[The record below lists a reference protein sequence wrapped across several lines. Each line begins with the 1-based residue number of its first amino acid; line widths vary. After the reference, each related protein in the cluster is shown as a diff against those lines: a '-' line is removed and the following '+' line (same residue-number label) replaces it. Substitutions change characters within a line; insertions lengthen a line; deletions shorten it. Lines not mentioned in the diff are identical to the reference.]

1 MINNYEG
8 SVVRSTLLASGVLLI
23 ISLGFFAIGE
33 KEGIAV
39 LTGVM
44 LSCIFVVSSA
54 WVFDTFRGVKTN
66 RFIKI
71 FFISTAIRFLLVL
84 ILFGIL
90 LGVTKIDEIYFTVSF
105 IISYLCQSV
114 TEMILINKILQK
126 SGTKRQ

>member
-1 MINNYEG
+1 MIDSHER
-8 SVVRSTLLASGVLLI
+8 SVVKSTLQASGILLLLSI
-23 ISLGFFAIGE
+23 GFFSIGE
-33 KEGIAV
+33 KEGVAV
-39 LTGVM
+39 VTGVM
-44 LSCIFVVSSA
+44 LSCIFVISSA
-54 WVFDTFRGVKTN
+54 WVFDTFREVKTN
-66 RFIKI
+66 QFIKI

-126 SGTKRQ
+126 SGNKRQ